1 MSYVIYTALVSIFVL
16 VCVGIGLRHDARAG
30 QNRVAMALA
39 AAMVAAQ
46 FLLLSQ

>member
-16 VCVGIGLRHDARAG
+16 VCVGIGLRDGAYAQRS
-30 QNRVAMALA
+30 RVAMALA

-46 FLLLSQ
+46 FVLLSQ